1 MTSLIIKRIP
11 FLPTSNS
18 LYKVRRKLLY
28 LLWVTALR
36 SISFLGRQ
44 LGLCISGIGVFIAV
58 LTIWWGCVAAAQ
70 DYLVGPG
77 DVLSIT
83 VYDNDDLK
91 TKVRVSSNGTIV
103 MPLLGQVNVNKLSVS
118 AITEKI
124 TGLLANGYIV
134 NPQVNVFVDEFR
146 SKRVV
151 ILGNVR
157 NPGLIELNGPTT
169 FLELISKA
177 GGFDKDAGDTAT
189 IKRKGND
196 QESVIVI
203 NLISLV
209 KGGDL
214 SQNMQINDED
224 TVYISGAGMCYV
236 TGEVGTPGT
245 YPCGDGA
252 TVLKLVTLA
261 KGFTGK
267 ASKSGIDIVRMEG
280 EKKNVIE
287 NVNLDTPVKH
297 NDVIVVPESFF

>member
-1 MTSLIIKRIP
+1 MILLRGKSLSCR
-11 FLPTSNS
+11 
-18 LYKVRRKLLY
+18 LLAGCKNLIALCAA
-28 LLWVTALR
+28 LLVFSGGYIAL
-36 SISFLGRQ
+36 
-44 LGLCISGIGVFIAV
+44 
-58 LTIWWGCVAAAQ
+58 AQ

-91 TKVRVSSNGTIV
+91 TKVRVSSDGAIV
-103 MPLLGQVNVNKLSVS
+103 MPLLGQVNVNKLSIS

-124 TGLLANGYIV
+124 TGLLADGYIV

-146 SKRVV
+146 SKKVV
-151 ILGNVR
+151 VLGNV
-157 NPGLIELNGPTT
+157 NKPGLIELSGPTT

-189 IKRKGND
+189 IKRKGTG
-196 QESVIVI
+196 QENVIVI

-209 KGGDL
+209 RGGDL
-214 SQNMQINDED
+214 TQNMQINDED
-224 TVYISGAGMCYV
+224 TVYITRAGMCYV

-245 YPCGDGA
+245 YPCGEGA
-252 TVLKLVTLA
+252 TVLKLVALA

-267 ASKSGIDIVRMEG
+267 ASKSGIDIVRMDG
-280 EKKNVIE
+280 DKKNIIKDVS
-287 NVNLDTPVKH
+287 LDTPVRH

>member
-1 MTSLIIKRIP
+1 MT
-11 FLPTSNS
+11 
-18 LYKVRRKLLY
+18 
-28 LLWVTALR
+28 R
-36 SISFLGRQ
+36 SWKCVLAFVVLVVLCG
-44 LGLCISGIGVFIAV
+44 GLVSAS
-58 LTIWWGCVAAAQ
+58 Q

-91 TKVRVSSNGTIV
+91 TKVRVANNGTIV
-103 MPLLGQVNVNKLSVS
+103 MPLLGTVNVNKLSVS

-124 TGLLANGYIV
+124 AELLANGYIV

-146 SKRVV
+146 SKKVV
-151 ILGNVR
+151 VLGKVNK
-157 NPGLIELNGPTT
+157 PGLIELNGQTT

-189 IKRKGND
+189 IKRAGKD
-196 QESVIVI
+196 KESVIVI
-203 NLISLV
+203 NLASLV
-209 KGGDL
+209 EGGDL
-214 SQNMQINDED
+214 MQNAMINDED
-224 TVYISGAGMCYV
+224 TVYVSEAGKCYV
-236 TGEVGTPGT
+236 TGEVDTPGT
-245 YPCGDGA
+245 YPCGEGA

-280 EKKNVIE
+280 DKKNVFE
-287 NVNLDTPVKH
+287 NVSFDTPVKH

>member
-1 MTSLIIKRIP
+1 MVNDE
-11 FLPTSNS
+11 FLFW
-18 LYKVRRKLLY
+18 VILLRGNY
-28 LLWVTALR
+28 LFGLQLR
-36 SISFLGRQ
+36 HRHKI
-44 LGLCISGIGVFIAV
+44 IGVCTV
-58 LTIWWGCVAAAQ
+58 LLVLVGWCVVSAQ
-70 DYLVGPG
+70 EYLVGPG
-77 DVLSIT
+77 DVLSIA

-124 TGLLANGYIV
+124 TGLLAEGYIV

-146 SKRVV
+146 SKKVV

-169 FLELISKA
+169 FLELVSKA

-196 QESVIVI
+196 QESVLVI

-209 KGGDL
+209 RGGDL
-214 SQNMQINDED
+214 TQNVQINDED

-236 TGEVGTPGT
+236 TGEVSSPGT
-245 YPCGDGA
+245 YPCGEGA

-280 EKKNVIE
+280 DKKNVIKD
-287 NVNLDTPVKH
+287 VSLDTPVQH

>member
-1 MTSLIIKRIP
+1 MAGCKNLIA
-11 FLPTSNS
+11 LCAA
-18 LYKVRRKLLY
+18 LLVFSGGY
-28 LLWVTALR
+28 IAL
-36 SISFLGRQ
+36 
-44 LGLCISGIGVFIAV
+44 
-58 LTIWWGCVAAAQ
+58 AQ

-91 TKVRVSSNGTIV
+91 TKVRVSSDGAIV
-103 MPLLGQVNVNKLSVS
+103 MPLLGQVNVNKLSIS

-124 TGLLANGYIV
+124 TGLLADGYIV

-146 SKRVV
+146 SKKVV
-151 ILGNVR
+151 VLGNV
-157 NPGLIELNGPTT
+157 NKPGLIELSGPTT

-189 IKRKGND
+189 IKRKGTG
-196 QESVIVI
+196 QENVIVI

-209 KGGDL
+209 RGGDL
-214 SQNMQINDED
+214 TQNMQINDED
-224 TVYISGAGMCYV
+224 TVYITRAGMCYV

-245 YPCGDGA
+245 YPCGEGA
-252 TVLKLVTLA
+252 TVLKLVALA

-267 ASKSGIDIVRMEG
+267 ASKSGIDIVRMDG
-280 EKKNVIE
+280 DKKNIIKDVS
-287 NVNLDTPVKH
+287 LDTPVRH